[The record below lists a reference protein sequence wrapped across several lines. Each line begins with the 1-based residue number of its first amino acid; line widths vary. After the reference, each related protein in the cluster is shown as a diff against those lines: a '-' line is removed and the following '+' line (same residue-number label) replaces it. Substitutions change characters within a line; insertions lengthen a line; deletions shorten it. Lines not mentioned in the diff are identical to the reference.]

1 MINSTNYSKVVL
13 KNNIGSFTTIRVN
26 PKGSTVYFETSNSA
40 LYRLMYESDA
50 KLLKLIVKD
59 SLYQFSG
66 AFCID
71 ALESN
76 MIHAHGATSSILVK
90 VGLMNDEAKV
100 DSFKV
105 ALYDKDDFPIAY
117 YLVIFYELTVNGRIQ
132 RRISVEE
139 KNTF

>member
-1 MINSTNYSKVVL
+1 MINVTNYSKVVL

-26 PKGSTVYFETSNSA
+26 PKASTVYFEISNSA
-40 LYRLMYESDA
+40 SYQLMFESDA

-71 ALESN
+71 AIESN
-76 MIHAHGATSSILVK
+76 MIHVHESNSSILIK
-90 VGLMNDEAKV
+90 VGIMNDEIQV

-105 ALYDKDDFPIAY
+105 VLYNKDELPIAY
-117 YLVIFYELTVNGRIQ
+117 YLIIFYESTVNGRIQ
-132 RRISVEE
+132 QRISVEE